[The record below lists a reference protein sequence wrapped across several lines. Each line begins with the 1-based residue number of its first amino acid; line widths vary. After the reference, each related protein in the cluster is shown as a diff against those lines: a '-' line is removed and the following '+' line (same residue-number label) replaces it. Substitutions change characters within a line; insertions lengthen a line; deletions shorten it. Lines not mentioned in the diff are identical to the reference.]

1 MDGRRPLFTR
11 AAADRM
17 IDAII
22 RSRGMRRS
30 FLGPLLVA
38 LAVLSRLLMPLAAEA
53 RAADPLANV
62 PICMHDGNGMPV
74 SDGNR
79 DGHAHELCLML
90 CCHVVPPLADAT
102 PRIASPTTVAA
113 LVEWDRRVT
122 AIVVQRALDSH
133 RARGPP
139 ALSPT

>member
-1 MDGRRPLFTR
+1 
-11 AAADRM
+11 M
-17 IDAII
+17 IGGTI

-38 LAVLSRLLMPLAAEA
+38 LAVLTRLLMPLAAEA
-53 RAADPLANV
+53 RAADPLANA
-62 PICMHDGNGMPV
+62 PICMHDGKGAPV
-74 SDGNR
+74 QDSGR

-90 CCHVVPPLADAT
+90 CCHVVPPLADAA
-102 PRIASPTTVAA
+102 PRLASPTSVAA

-139 ALSPT
+139 ALSLT